1 LQFHN
6 ETRAFITVAATM
18 HRVAIPFGVLRL
30 DGDRAIAIEE
40 KPSESY
46 LCNAGIYA
54 LDPQAVSL
62 VPSDRRIDM
71 TDVVGDAITL
81 GRRVSVFPIHEYW
94 ADIGSPGDLKQVL
107 QDFTTVPLT

>member
-1 LQFHN
+1 
-6 ETRAFITVAATM
+6 M
-18 HRVAIPFGVLRL
+18 HRVVIPFGVLRL
-30 DGDRAIAIEE
+30 EGDRAIAIEE

-54 LDPQAVSL
+54 LDPQAVGF

-71 TDVVGDAITL
+71 TDVVGDAIAA

-107 QDFTTVPLT
+107 QDFATVPLT